1 MGKYVEVRLAGFG
14 GQGIILAGI
23 LLAEAAGVYDN
34 YFAVQTQSYGP
45 EARGGTSRAD
55 VIISDNPIDYPKTR
69 KLDIFLGLTQEA
81 LDLYIGD
88 LSPEGM
94 VIADSSLV
102 QRLPED
108 ERLVALPL
116 TSMTSERLGR
126 TVVTNV
132 VSLSAIQALTN
143 VVTLESLHKAIQR
156 RVPPR
161 LHDINVGAIELGQE
175 LAAGQS

>member
-1 MGKYVEVRLAGFG
+1 MAKYAEVRLAGFG

-34 YFAVQTQSYGP
+34 HFAVQTQSYGP

-55 VIISDNPIDYPKTR
+55 VIISDSPIDYPKTR

-108 ERLVALPL
+108 ERLVPLPL
-116 TSMTSERLGR
+116 TSMTLERLGR

-132 VSLSAIQALTN
+132 VSLSAIQALTE
-143 VVTLESLHKAIQR
+143 VVTLESLRKAIEQ

-161 LHDINVGAIELGQE
+161 LQDINVMAIELGQE
-175 LAAGQS
+175 LAAEHS